1 MIDPLVDAN
10 RTPWP
15 DGTRAGWGRAGRLV
29 RTIGHLRPSQ
39 VAYRFRLRALRLIDP
54 WMPDRGVRTAV
65 SRGEATPGW
74 PVGFRALEARLD
86 HGDAKEIASGR
97 FSMLGEVR
105 DIGDPADWHQVDA
118 PHLWRFCLHY
128 LEWAWAL
135 AAVDDNDWARAS
147 FAGLWRSWT
156 THVNLRNRDAWAPYV
171 VSLRA
176 WVLCDVFD
184 VLVAGSDV
192 EPEVVAALQQHA
204 SFLRRHLELDVGGNH
219 LVKNL
224 KAIVALGVFLG
235 DPELVALGRR
245 HLVRQL
251 SVQVL
256 ADGGH
261 YERSP
266 TYHCQVLGDLIDVE
280 NVLAAARQPPI
291 PGLSTAIERMR
302 RWLGAIVGPDGEV
315 PLLNDAVAVGTER
328 LASLS
333 PDRSAF
339 RRLTVLGPSG
349 YVVVC
354 PDRRAYL
361 VLDVGDACPDDLPAH
376 AHADCLSFELW
387 VDGRPVIVD
396 TGTSTYEPGLRR
408 AYERSTAAH
417 NTVEVDGTN
426 QTEVW
431 GTFRAGRRARGT
443 LLTAEDDGTVVTV
456 VASHNGYRHLP
467 GSPIHH
473 RRWIARPGGLQIDD
487 VIEGSGQH
495 CVTSSLYVDDPARSG
510 VTLAGRGATGHTS
523 PCDVARGFGQLRPAV
538 RHRLTREDV
547 VLPCELWWFVTW

>member
-1 MIDPLVDAN
+1 MFDSPVDAN
-10 RTPWP
+10 RAPWP
-15 DGTRAGWGRAGRLV
+15 DGTQTRWGKAGLFV

-39 VAYRFRLRALRLIDP
+39 VAHRVRLRALRLIDP
-54 WMPDRGVRTAV
+54 WWFNRRTRTAA
-65 SRGEATPGW
+65 SGETATPGW
-74 PVGFRALEARLD
+74 PVGYRALDARLE

-97 FSMLGEVR
+97 FSLLGEVR
-105 DIGDPADWHQVDA
+105 DIGDPADWQQADA
-118 PHLWRFCLHY
+118 AHLWRFCLHY
-128 LEWAWAL
+128 FEWTWAL
-135 AAVDDNDWARAS
+135 AAVDDNEWARAS

-156 THVNLRNRDAWAPYV
+156 THVTLRNRDAWAPYV

-176 WVLCDVFD
+176 WVLCDVFE

-192 EPEVVAALQQHA
+192 EPEVVASLHQHA
-204 SFLRRHLELDVGGNH
+204 YFLRRHLELDLGGNH

-224 KAIVALGVFLG
+224 KALVALGVFLG

-266 TYHCQVLGDLIDVE
+266 SYHCQVLGDLIDLE
-280 NVLAAARQPPI
+280 NVLAAAHQPPI
-291 PGLSTAIERMR
+291 TGLTSAVERMR

-315 PLLNDAVAVGTER
+315 PLLNDAVAVGPER
-328 LASLS
+328 LAALS
-333 PDRSAF
+333 PDRSTF

-354 PDRRAYL
+354 PARRAHL
-361 VLDVGDACPDDLPAH
+361 VLDVGDACPDDLPGH

-387 VDGRPVIVD
+387 VDGSLVIVD
-396 TGTSTYEPGLRR
+396 TGTSTYEPGARR

-417 NTVEVDGTN
+417 NTVEVDGAN

-443 LLTAEDDGTVVTV
+443 LLTAEDDGTAVTV

-467 GSPIHH
+467 GSPIHQ
-473 RRWIARPGGLQIDD
+473 RRWIARSGGLQIDD

-495 CVTSSLYVDDPARSG
+495 CLTSSLYVDEPARS
-510 VTLAGRGATGHTS
+510 VTLTGRGATDHTS
-523 PCDVARGFGQLRPAV
+523 PCDVAREFGQLRPAV

-547 VLPCELWWFVTW
+547 ALPCELGWSVTW

>member
-1 MIDPLVDAN
+1 M
-10 RTPWP
+10 T
-15 DGTRAGWGRAGRLV
+15 
-29 RTIGHLRPSQ
+29 
-39 VAYRFRLRALRLIDP
+39 
-54 WMPDRGVRTAV
+54 
-65 SRGEATPGW
+65 
-74 PVGFRALEARLD
+74 
-86 HGDAKEIASGR
+86 
-97 FSMLGEVR
+97 
-105 DIGDPADWHQVDA
+105 
-118 PHLWRFCLHY
+118 
-128 LEWAWAL
+128 
-135 AAVDDNDWARAS
+135 
-147 FAGLWRSWT
+147 
-156 THVNLRNRDAWAPYV
+156 LRNRDAWAPYV

-192 EPEVVAALQQHA
+192 EPEVVAALHQHA
-204 SFLRRHLELDVGGNH
+204 YFLRRHLELDVGGNH
-219 LVKNL
+219 LLKNL

-266 TYHCQVLGDLIDVE
+266 LYHCQVLGDLIDVK
-280 NVLAAARQPPI
+280 NVLAAARQPAI
-291 PGLSTAIERMR
+291 PGLSTAVERMR
-302 RWLGAIVGPDGEV
+302 RWLGAMVGPDGEV
-315 PLLNDAVAVGTER
+315 PLLNDAVAVGPER
-328 LASLS
+328 LAALS
-333 PDRSAF
+333 PDRPAF

-354 PDRRAYL
+354 PARRAHL

-387 VDGRPVIVD
+387 VDGRLVIVD
-396 TGTSTYEPGLRR
+396 TGTSTYEPGARR

-417 NTVEVDGTN
+417 NTVEVDGAN

-467 GSPIHH
+467 GSPIHR

-487 VIEGSGQH
+487 VVEGSGLH
-495 CVTSSLYVDDPARSG
+495 CLTSSLYVDDRARSG
-510 VTLAGRGATGHTS
+510 VTLTGSGATHHTS

-538 RHRLTREDV
+538 RHRLTSDDV
-547 VLPCELWWFVTW
+547 ALPCELGWSVTW

>member
-1 MIDPLVDAN
+1 MIESLVDAN
-10 RTPWP
+10 RTPRAA
-15 DGTRAGWGRAGRLV
+15 GTRARWARVGRLV
-29 RTIGHLRPSQ
+29 RTIAHLRPSQ
-39 VAYRFRLRALRLIDP
+39 VAYRVRLRALRLIDP
-54 WMPDRGVRTAV
+54 WWFDRRARTAA
-65 SRGEATPGW
+65 SGGAATLGW
-74 PVGFRALEARLD
+74 PVGCRALEARLE
-86 HGDAKEIASGR
+86 HGDAKEIARGR
-97 FSMLGEVR
+97 FSWLGEVR
-105 DIGDPADWHQVDA
+105 DIGDPADWHQTDA

-128 LEWAWAL
+128 LEWTWAL
-135 AAVDDNDWARAS
+135 AAVDDNDWARTS

-156 THVNLRNRDAWAPYV
+156 THVTLRNRDAWAPYV

-192 EPEVVAALQQHA
+192 EPEVVAALHQHA
-204 SFLRRHLELDVGGNH
+204 YFLRRHLELDVGGNH

-224 KAIVALGVFLG
+224 KALVALGTFLG

-266 TYHCQVLGDLIDVE
+266 LYHCQVLGDLIDVQ
-280 NVLAAARQPPI
+280 NLLAAARQPPI
-291 PGLSTAIERMR
+291 PGLSAAVERMR
-302 RWLGAIVGPDGEV
+302 RWLGAMIGPDGEV
-315 PLLNDAVAVGTER
+315 PLLNDAVAVGPER
-328 LASLS
+328 LAALS
-333 PDRSAF
+333 PDRTAL

-349 YVVVC
+349 YVVVR
-354 PDRRAYL
+354 PDRRAHL

-387 VDGRPVIVD
+387 VDGRLLIVD
-396 TGTSTYEPGLRR
+396 TGTSTYEPGVRR

-417 NTVEVDGTN
+417 NTVEVDSED

-443 LLTAEDDGTVVTV
+443 LLVAEDDGTAITV

-467 GSPIHH
+467 GSPIH
-473 RRWIARPGGLQIDD
+473 RRCWIAGPGGLQIDD
-487 VIEGSGQH
+487 VVDGAGRH
-495 CVTSSLYVDDPARSG
+495 RLASSLYVDDLARSG
-510 VTLAGRGATGHTS
+510 VLLTWRGATHDSS
-523 PCDVARGFGQLRPAV
+523 PCEVARGFGQLRPAV
-538 RHRLTREDV
+538 RHRLKSDDV
-547 VLPCELWWFVTW
+547 VLPCELGWSVTW